1 MKTTFEQ
8 FTKFM
13 TNLKKT
19 LPKYAPDLE
28 QSTVA
33 LWFDALSTIEVED
46 LRKIYKH
53 CIDNLDAFPSIKLI
67 KELSSVDDDDNLPKD
82 PFGEL
87 IRAVQTRNY
96 DRYPAVQ
103 ILSRRL
109 GGYDAIGEWQI
120 EYHDAKR
127 RMVDGMW
134 KQIVQDWKMTKQ
146 QTALPPR
153 HVMEIMGLKQ

>member
-1 MKTTFEQ
+1 MFH
-8 FTKFM
+8 
-13 TNLKKT
+13 LHSA
-19 LPKYAPDLE
+19 LPKYAPDLSRQE
-28 QSTVA
+28 VVA
-33 LWFDALSTIEVED
+33 VWYDALSAIEVED

-67 KELSSVDDDDNLPKD
+67 KELSSVDDDDDLPKD

-87 IRAVQTRNY
+87 ISAVQTRNY
-96 DRYPAVQ
+96 DRHPAVQ